1 MKVETE
7 KEKET
12 MRGNILEEEKVLKK
26 IFVEFKNKNS
36 MIIEKLKK
44 LEIKNV
50 LILATGSSMNA
61 AQLGKYFLENLL
73 DINIDIKEPFN
84 YYNYEKVNKN
94 LDLVI
99 AISQS
104 GKSASTI
111 YALEYVKN
119 SSDVKTLVVTSNSES
134 PIRKY
139 ADMVLNLNFG
149 IEQVGFVTKGFSA
162 TVLNLFLLAVS
173 VGAEK
178 SLISRN
184 EEKIYLVE
192 IEDIIKAI
200 PQAINAT
207 DIYLLENR
215 EDFKKAA
222 RFNAVGYGSCYGTV
236 KEFETKFTETV
247 RCPSQGFE
255 LEAYMHGPYLEADKS
270 HVLFYLD
277 NEGKLSERLKALKD
291 YMNPY
296 VGKSV
301 IIGLNHGD
309 INIKVGKKLNEHLA
323 ALLLVIPIQLMSCT
337 IAEFKGIN
345 LGIKIFK
352 DFDAIL
358 KSKI

>member
-7 KEKET
+7 IEKET
-12 MRGNILEEEKVLKK
+12 MLGNILEEEKVLKK
-26 IFVEFKNKNS
+26 IFIEFKDKNY

-44 LEIKNV
+44 QEIKNV

-61 AQLGKYFLENLL
+61 AQLARYFMESLL

-99 AISQS
+99 AVSQS

-111 YALEYVKN
+111 HALEYVKN
-119 SSDVKTLVVTSNSES
+119 SSNVKTLAVTSNSES
-134 PIRKY
+134 LIGKY

-162 TVLNLFLLAVS
+162 TVLNLFLLAVL
-173 VGAEK
+173 VGVEK
-178 SLISRN
+178 NLISKN
-184 EEKIYLVE
+184 EEKKYLSE
-192 IEDIIKAI
+192 IEDVIKVV
-200 PQAINAT
+200 PQAVKVT
-207 DIYLLENR
+207 EIYLLENKD
-215 EDFKKAA
+215 ELKKAV
-222 RFNAVGYGSCYGTV
+222 RFNAIGYGSCYGV
-236 KEFETKFTETV
+236 AKEFETKFTETV
-247 RCPSQGFE
+247 RYPSQGFE

-270 HVLFYLD
+270 HVVFYLD
-277 NEGKLSERLKALKD
+277 NGGKLSERLKMLKN
-291 YMNPY
+291 YMSPY
-296 VGKSV
+296 VGKS
-301 IIGLNHGD
+301 ITIGLNHGE

-323 ALLLVIPIQLMSCT
+323 ALLLVVPIQLMSCT
-337 IAEFKGIN
+337 IAGFKGIN

-352 DFDAIL
+352 DFDAVL